1 MSKENPIVKSDLW
14 RLGKRRIRFFNFERR
29 GTMSQLQG
37 IITRLKSLQETAASG
52 EPAQRFFEVNGER
65 KCQVTYHPKTETYEL
80 EVYNEKEKPKKYQF
94 DNIDMITIEIFDL
107 IQ

>member
-1 MSKENPIVKSDLW
+1 
-14 RLGKRRIRFFNFERR
+14 
-29 GTMSQLQG
+29 MSQLQG
-37 IITRLKSLQETAASG
+37 ILTRLKHLQEQANG

-65 KCQVTYHPKTETYEL
+65 KCQVTYQPKTEMFEL
-80 EVYNEKEKPKKYQF
+80 EVYHDKEKPKRYQF

>member
-1 MSKENPIVKSDLW
+1 
-14 RLGKRRIRFFNFERR
+14 
-29 GTMSQLQG
+29 MSQLQG
-37 IITRLKSLQETAASG
+37 ILTRLKNLQEQSTNG

-65 KCQVTYHPKTETYEL
+65 KCQVTYQPKSSTYEL
-80 EVYNEKEKPKKYQF
+80 EVYNDKEKPKRYQF

>member
-1 MSKENPIVKSDLW
+1 
-14 RLGKRRIRFFNFERR
+14 
-29 GTMSQLQG
+29 MSQLQG
-37 IITRLKSLQETAASG
+37 IITRLKNLQEQGSNG
-52 EPAQRFFEVNGER
+52 EPAQRFFEVNGEK

-80 EVYNEKEKPKKYQF
+80 EVYYEKEKPKRYQF

>member
-1 MSKENPIVKSDLW
+1 LVFALKGD
-14 RLGKRRIRFFNFERR
+14 GA
-29 GTMSQLQG
+29 MSQLQG
-37 IITRLKSLQETAASG
+37 IITRLKNLQEQSNGG

-80 EVYNEKEKPKKYQF
+80 EIYNEKEKPKKYQF